1 MAQIIKNRRGSI
13 SNVKDVTTQN
23 AEVLVASG
31 SIGDLSGPFILY
43 GSPTLSDSG
52 LTGVYKPASKIYQG
66 AAAPTILSA
75 SYGNVL
81 DGTPFYA
88 VGSNTLYILSSAG
101 NTVMNLAGNLSGS
114 ILPNITASGSFSGSF
129 QGNGSGLTN
138 ISASSVVG
146 LNLNQIDSGSV
157 TASVNIGPTTFQVVS
172 GSTELFSV
180 YNNGAVEY
188 GLNTTASGSY
198 SHAEG
203 QFTYATGEGS
213 HAEGSATI
221 TLGIFSH
228 AEGIGTIASG
238 SYQHVQGKY
247 NIANTSSL
255 MIIGNGT
262 SDLSRSNIVDV
273 KTNSVEVTGS
283 LIVTNGI
290 TGSLLGTSS
299 YAAQALSSSYALSAS
314 YSFNATSASYAL
326 NATSASYALNATTAS
341 YALSIPSDLNIT
353 ASNVL
358 INNNLVVIGTASFGY
373 TKTVTGSAVI
383 IGDSFIILN
392 ADTPTAPYAGIM
404 VYDTGSN
411 STASFEWNGNN
422 DYWISVE
429 ETGQSAGFLT
439 GPSGSKGSEVFPSLN
454 RVIKGTGNNT
464 VVDTNITDTGTLVSI
479 NSNTQITGSLFVS
492 AGITG
497 SLLGTSS
504 YADYATSASYALNAT
519 SASYALNATT
529 ASYALNATSASYALN
544 ATSASY
550 VNILNQNV
558 IISGSLTVTN
568 SISTPVVNTP
578 LVQNGSQQF
587 AQDAN
592 TSITAIINGANTWGF
607 YPGGQFYPAGP
618 IAGSSYGSNQL
629 ILTNT
634 SPAQLKGTIY
644 GVQIVTSP
652 DQEVTSSYTWDFKT
666 NGDLVLPSGRY
677 ITGSLFGTAS
687 YAAEAL
693 TSSYALN
700 ATSASY
706 ALNATSAS
714 YVNILNQNVTISGSL
729 NITNGVTGSLL
740 GTASYAAQAL
750 SSSYAL
756 SASYSF
762 NATTASYALDA
773 TTASY
778 ALNATTSSYAL
789 NATSASYALNA
800 TSASYVNILNQ
811 NVTISGSLNIT
822 NGVTGSLLGTASYAA
837 EALTSSYA
845 LQATSASYALNA
857 STASYVNTLFQNLV
871 VSGAISSTGNISAPY
886 LSGSLGIYDG
896 SSAGVIQFS
905 YMSAAKTLAYITPS
919 QSGDLIQYSGSVMVA
934 SNLIDGGTF

>member
-13 SNVKDVTTQN
+13 NNVKDVTTQN
-23 AEVLVASG
+23 AEILVASG

-43 GSPTLSDSG
+43 GSPSQADSG

-66 AAAPTILSA
+66 ATVPTILSA

-88 VGSNTLYILSSAG
+88 VGNNTLYILSSAG
-101 NTVMNLAGNLSGS
+101 NTTMNLAGNLSGS
-114 ILPNITASGSFSGSF
+114 VLPNITASGSFSGSF

-138 ISASSVVG
+138 LSASSIVG
-146 LNLNQIDSGSV
+146 LNLSRIATGSVSASVDVGTNAYRLVSGSV
-157 TASVNIGPTTFQVVS
+157 
-172 GSTELFSV
+172 ELFSV

-188 GLNTTASGSY
+188 GLDAIASGSY

-203 QFTYATGEGS
+203 QFTHAMGEGS
-213 HAEGSATI
+213 HAEGSGTTA
-221 TLGIFSH
+221 LGVGSH
-228 AEGIGTIASG
+228 TEGIGTVASG

-283 LIVTNGI
+283 LQVTNGI
-290 TGSLLGTSS
+290 TASLLGTSS

-314 YSFNATSASYAL
+314 YSFNAATASYAL
-326 NATSASYALNATTAS
+326 NATTSSYALNATTAS
-341 YALSIPSDLNIT
+341 YALNATTSSYALNATSASYASTAGFALTIPDTLNIT
-353 ASNVL
+353 ASNILV
-358 INNNLVVIGTASFGY
+358 NQNLVVIGTASFGY

-392 ADTPTAPYAGIM
+392 ADSPTAPYAGIM

-422 DYWISVE
+422 DYWIAVE

-454 RVIKGTGNNT
+454 RVLKGTGNNT

-479 NSNTQITGSLFVS
+479 NSNTQVTGSLFVS

-497 SLLGTSS
+497 SLLGT
-504 YADYATSASYALNAT
+504 ASYAAQALT
-519 SASYALNATT
+519 S
-529 ASYALNATSASYALN
+529 SYALNATSASYALN

-587 AQDAN
+587 VQDTN
-592 TSITAIINGANTWGF
+592 TSITAIVNGANTWGF

-666 NGDLVLPSGRY
+666 NGDLVLPSGKY

-687 YAAEAL
+687 YA
-693 TSSYALN
+693 TN
-700 ATSASY
+700 AA
-706 ALNATSAS
+706 
-714 YVNILNQNVTISGSL
+714 
-729 NITNGVTGSLL
+729 
-740 GTASYAAQAL
+740 
-750 SSSYAL
+750 
-756 SASYSF
+756 
-762 NATTASYALDA
+762 
-773 TTASY
+773 
-778 ALNATTSSYAL
+778 
-789 NATSASYALNA
+789 
-800 TSASYVNILNQ
+800 
-811 NVTISGSLNIT
+811 
-822 NGVTGSLLGTASYAA
+822 
-837 EALTSSYA
+837 
-845 LQATSASYALNA
+845 
-857 STASYVNTLFQNLV
+857 TASYVNTLFQNLV
-871 VSGAISSTGNISAPY
+871 VSGTISSTGNISAPY
-886 LSGSLGIYDG
+886 LSGSSGIYDG

>member
-88 VGSNTLYILSSAG
+88 VGNNTLYILSSAG

-114 ILPNITASGSFSGSF
+114 TLSNIIASGSFSGSF
-129 QGNGSGLTN
+129 QGDGSGLTN
-138 ISASSVVG
+138 VSASSIVG
-146 LNLNQIDSGSV
+146 LNLSRISTGSV
-157 TASVNIGPTTFQVVS
+157 TASVDVGTNTYRLVS

-180 YNNGAVEY
+180 YNNGAVEN
-188 GLNTTASGSY
+188 GLNVIASGSY

-203 QFTYATGEGS
+203 NTSQALGYSSHAEGQYTQAIGEGS
-213 HAEGSATI
+213 HAEGGNTI
-221 TLGIFSH
+221 ALGNESH
-228 AEGIGTIASG
+228 AEGSSTVALGIGSHTEGVGTIASG

-262 SDLSRSNIVDV
+262 GDLSRSNIVDV

-299 YAAQALSSSYALSAS
+299 YADYATSASYALSSSYT
-314 YSFNATSASYAL
+314 FNATSASYAL
-326 NATSASYALNATTAS
+326 NATSASYALNSTTAS
-341 YALSIPSDLNIT
+341 YALSIPSNLNIT
-353 ASNVL
+353 ASNILV
-358 INNNLVVIGTASFGY
+358 NNNLVVVGTASFGY
-373 TKTVTGSAVI
+373 TKTVSGSAVI

-392 ADTPTAPYAGIM
+392 ADSPIAPYAGIM

-454 RVIKGTGNNT
+454 RILKGTGNNT

-519 SASYALNATT
+519 SASYALNAT
-529 ASYALNATSASYALN
+529 SASYALN

-550 VNILNQNV
+550 TLNAATASYVNTLNQNV
-558 IISGSLTVTN
+558 VISGSLTVTN

-587 AQDAN
+587 AQDTN

-618 IAGSSYGSNQL
+618 IAGSSFGSNQL

-634 SPAQLKGTIY
+634 GPAQLKGTLY

-652 DQEVTSSYTWDFKT
+652 DQEATSSYTWDFKT
-666 NGDLVLPSGRY
+666 NGDLALPSGKY

-687 YAAEAL
+687 YATNAA
-693 TSSYALN
+693 TSSYINPL
-700 ATSASY
+700 
-706 ALNATSAS
+706 
-714 YVNILNQNVTISGSL
+714 IQNLI
-729 NITNGVTGSLL
+729 VTGSI
-740 GTASYAAQAL
+740 T
-750 SSSYAL
+750 
-756 SASYSF
+756 
-762 NATTASYALDA
+762 ATT
-773 TTASY
+773 
-778 ALNATTSSYAL
+778 
-789 NATSASYALNA
+789 
-800 TSASYVNILNQ
+800 
-811 NVTISGSLNIT
+811 G
-822 NGVTGSLLGTASYAA
+822 
-837 EALTSSYA
+837 
-845 LQATSASYALNA
+845 
-857 STASYVNTLFQNLV
+857 F
-871 VSGAISSTGNISAPY
+871 
-886 LSGSLGIYDG
+886 YDG
-896 SSAGVIQFS
+896 TGTGVIQFAYLNDSKQLS
-905 YMSAAKTLAYITPS
+905 YLTPS
-919 QSGDLIQYSGSVMVA
+919 TSGDLIQWNGSAMTA

>member
-13 SNVKDVTTQN
+13 NNVKDVTTQN
-23 AEVLVASG
+23 AEILVASG

-43 GSPTLSDSG
+43 GSPSQADSG

-66 AAAPTILSA
+66 ATVPTILSA

-88 VGSNTLYILSSAG
+88 VGNNTLYILSSAG
-101 NTVMNLAGNLSGS
+101 NTTMNLAGNLSGS
-114 ILPNITASGSFSGSF
+114 VLPNITASGSFSGSF

-157 TASVNIGPTTFQVVS
+157 TASVNIGPTIFQVVS
-172 GSTELFSV
+172 GSTEFFSI

-188 GLNTTASGSY
+188 GLNTIASGSY

-203 QFTYATGEGS
+203 YTTTASGDYSHAEGYETLASGEGS
-213 HAEGSATI
+213 HAEGYLTI
-221 TLGIFSH
+221 ASGFVSHAEGWGTLASGDYSHTEGRFTTASGDYSHAEGYLTKAIGFYSHAEGYYAIADGQGSHAEGFETTASGDYSHAEGQGTIASGSYSHAKGLFSIALGEYSHAEGNTSQALGYSSHAEGQYTQAIGEGSHAEGGNTIALGNESHAEGSSTVALGINSH
-228 AEGIGTIASG
+228 TEGIGTIASG

-290 TGSLLGTSS
+290 TGSLLGT
-299 YAAQALSSSYALSAS
+299 ASYAL
-314 YSFNATSASYAL
+314 NATTSSYAL
-326 NATSASYALNATTAS
+326 NATSASYASTAGF
-341 YALSIPSDLNIT
+341 ALTIADGLNIT
-353 ASNVL
+353 ASNILV
-358 INNNLVVIGTASFGY
+358 NQNLVVIGTASFGY

-392 ADTPTAPYAGIM
+392 ADSPTAPYAGIM

-422 DYWISVE
+422 DYWIAVE

-454 RVIKGTGNNT
+454 RVLKGTGNNT

-479 NSNTQITGSLFVS
+479 NSNTQVTGSLFVS

-497 SLLGTSS
+497 SLLGT
-504 YADYATSASYALNAT
+504 
-519 SASYALNATT
+519 
-529 ASYALNATSASYALN
+529 
-544 ATSASY
+544 
-550 VNILNQNV
+550 
-558 IISGSLTVTN
+558 
-568 SISTPVVNTP
+568 
-578 LVQNGSQQF
+578 
-587 AQDAN
+587 
-592 TSITAIINGANTWGF
+592 
-607 YPGGQFYPAGP
+607 
-618 IAGSSYGSNQL
+618 
-629 ILTNT
+629 
-634 SPAQLKGTIY
+634 
-644 GVQIVTSP
+644 
-652 DQEVTSSYTWDFKT
+652 
-666 NGDLVLPSGRY
+666 
-677 ITGSLFGTAS
+677 AS
-687 YAAEAL
+687 YAAQAL

-729 NITNGVTGSLL
+729 NITNGITGSLL
-740 GTASYAAQAL
+740 GTASYAAQ
-750 SSSYAL
+750 
-756 SASYSF
+756 
-762 NATTASYALDA
+762 
-773 TTASY
+773 
-778 ALNATTSSYAL
+778 
-789 NATSASYALNA
+789 
-800 TSASYVNILNQ
+800 
-811 NVTISGSLNIT
+811 
-822 NGVTGSLLGTASYAA
+822 
-837 EALTSSYA
+837 ALTSSYA

-871 VSGAISSTGNISAPY
+871 VSGTISSTGNISAPY
-886 LSGSLGIYDG
+886 LSGSSGIYDG

-919 QSGDLIQYSGSVMVA
+919 QSGDLIQYSGSIMVA